1 MARDGITFEQV
12 AAAADA
18 LVGDGQQPTIRA
30 VRERLGTGSPNTV
43 HRHLVAWREARPHA
57 TASAPEL
64 PASLTAAIATEIQ
77 QAAARARAEVEDQ
90 LVRAQTEASELASA
104 GEGLEVDRDTMAEQV
119 GVLTSQRDKEAATA
133 AERAAT
139 IERMR
144 GEHAAEI
151 TRLMQSVER
160 EQQAAESAR
169 IELATLRLR
178 IEGHAERLTEQTKEI
193 ERLRVEL
200 ENQRAGRTEAEQR
213 AAVITARLEGMT
225 DRASR
230 AEARAELAE
239 SSAVQATQQAREA
252 AAEAHRVAESAAE
265 LRGRLSAVAPHG
277 GTSKTDTQTPAVVT
291 SKKPPSP
298 KKTP

>member
-30 VRERLGTGSPNTV
+30 IRERLGTGSPNTV

-64 PASLTAAIATEIQ
+64 PTSLTAAIATEIQ

-104 GEGLEVDRDTMAEQV
+104 GEGLEVDRDILAEQV

-213 AAVITARLEGMT
+213 AAVISARLDGMT

-277 GTSKTDTQTPAVVT
+277 RTSKTDPQTPAVVT